1 MSNQEIVFGRQPV
14 AEMLRAG
21 RREVKSIL
29 MANNI
34 RQASAAVV
42 ELVKLVERK
51 GLTVRSV
58 YKFELDRLC
67 ASGHHQGVAAEVS
80 EYPYVDPPELL
91 VVPEGRR
98 MPPLLLLVDHV
109 QDPQNL
115 GSILRSCEAAG
126 VDGVVIPVHRAVDV
140 TAAVVRASAG
150 AAEHVRV
157 ARVTSLHQAMLRMKE
172 AGIWM
177 VGLEETTGAVPYT
190 AARVEGPVA
199 LVVGG
204 EDEGLSKLVRETC
217 DEVIR
222 LPMRGRVG
230 SLNAAVAAAI
240 AMYEVRR
247 RQEAALKTVT
257 TRPRTGVPTE
267 RVNQDSSAGD
277 S

>member
-1 MSNQEIVFGRQPV
+1 MSKQEIVFGRQPV
-14 AEMLRAG
+14 SEMLRAG
-21 RREVKSIL
+21 RREVRAIL
-29 MANNI
+29 MANNV
-34 RQASAAVV
+34 RQTAASVV
-42 ELVKLVERK
+42 QLVKLAERK
-51 GLTVRSV
+51 ELPIRPVSG
-58 YKFELDRLC
+58 FDLDRLC
-67 ASGHHQGVAAEVS
+67 HSGHHQGVAAEVS
-80 EYPYVDPPELL
+80 EYPYVETDDLL
-91 VVPEGRR
+91 VMPEGRR

-115 GSILRSCEAAG
+115 GSILRSSDAAG

-172 AGIWM
+172 SGIWM
-177 VGLEETTGAVPYT
+177 VGLEGTAEAVPYT
-190 AARVEGPVA
+190 AANLEGPLA

-217 DEVIR
+217 DEIIR

-240 AMYEVRR
+240 ALYEVRR
-247 RQEAALKTVT
+247 RQESALHTSGGETK
-257 TRPRTGVPTE
+257 
-267 RVNQDSSAGD
+267 
-277 S
+277 

>member
-1 MSNQEIVFGRQPV
+1 MTNQEIVFGRQPV
-14 AEMLRAG
+14 SEMLRAG
-21 RREVKSIL
+21 RREVRSLL

-34 RQASAAVV
+34 RDSAASVV
-42 ELVKLVERK
+42 QLLKLAEKK
-51 GLTVRSV
+51 GVTVRRV
-58 YKFELDRLC
+58 LGFELDRLC
-67 ASGHHQGVAAEVS
+67 HSGHHQGVAAEVS
-80 EYPYVDPPELL
+80 EYPYMEIADLL

-115 GSILRSCEAAG
+115 GSILRSSDAAG
-126 VDGVVIPVHRAVDV
+126 VDGVVIPVHRAAEV
-140 TAAVVRASAG
+140 TSAVVRASAG

-157 ARVTSLHQAMLRMKE
+157 AQVTSLHQAMLRMKE
-172 AGIWM
+172 EGIWM
-177 VGLEETTGAVPYT
+177 VGLEGTSDAVPYT
-190 AARVEGPVA
+190 AAKLDGPVA

-217 DEVIR
+217 DEIIR

-247 RQEAALKTVT
+247 RQEDAL
-257 TRPRTGVPTE
+257 RP
-267 RVNQDSSAGD
+267 AGE
-277 S
+277 